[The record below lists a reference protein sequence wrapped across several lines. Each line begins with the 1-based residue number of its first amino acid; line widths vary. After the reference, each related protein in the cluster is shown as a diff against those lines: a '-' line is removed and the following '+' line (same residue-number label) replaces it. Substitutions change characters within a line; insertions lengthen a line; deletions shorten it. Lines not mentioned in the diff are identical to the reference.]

1 MKKLLL
7 IGAGHAHVEV
17 LRQFSLHPAA
27 NAAITMVSPQRQM
40 TYAGMLPGLVAGHYT
55 AGQCQVDLGPLAQ
68 KAGIELLA
76 DRVVGLDA
84 EGQVAM
90 TASGRPLEFDFA
102 SIDIG
107 VTPFAPEVPGLRRFA
122 LLAKPVEVF
131 LEGWNRVRELAREG
145 GLSRL
150 TVVGGGAAAVE
161 LMLAMQHRLRRE
173 LPQSAFGD
181 FGFSIVTEGPRLL
194 DELPEQLGLAVEA
207 LCVARGISLLRG
219 ATVKLVE
226 RDGLLLSNG
235 AQLASDITV
244 WASGA
249 YAARWL
255 AAAGLACD
263 MGGIMQ
269 TDASLRS
276 LSHQRI
282 YGAGDCSMP
291 EQRPRPFMGIC
302 GLPQGPALA
311 ANLRHALASQPSLR
325 WAPPPDER
333 AMLSL
338 GARLAFGM
346 RGAAML
352 NTPHW
357 FNWRWKDWVDRRWV
371 RRFRVG

>member
-17 LRQFSLHPAA
+17 LRQFSLQPAA
-27 NAAITMVSPQRQM
+27 NASITMVSPRGFM
-40 TYAGMLPGLVAGHYT
+40 LYAGMLPGLVAGHYE
-55 AGQCQVDLGPLAQ
+55 AGQCQVDLARMAQ

-84 EGQVAM
+84 QGRVAM
-90 TASGRPLEFDFA
+90 TGSGRGLEFDFA

-107 VTPFAPEVPGLRRFA
+107 VTPFAPDVPGQRRFA

-131 LEGWNRVRELAREG
+131 LEGWGRVRELAREG
-145 GLSRL
+145 ALSRL
-150 TVVGGGAAAVE
+150 TVVGGSAAAVE
-161 LMLAMQHRLRRE
+161 LMLAMRYRLQRE
-173 LPQSAFGD
+173 LPQRVFGD

-194 DELPEQLGLAVEA
+194 ADLPDQLGLAVEA

-219 ATVKLVE
+219 ATVKLIE

-249 YAARWL
+249 YPARWL
-255 AAAGLACD
+255 ATAGLACD
-263 MGGIMQ
+263 MGGFMQ

-276 LSHQRI
+276 LSHKRI
-282 YGAGDCSMP
+282 YGAGDCSIP
-291 EQRPRPFMGIC
+291 EQHLRSPIGIC

-311 ANLRHALASQPSLR
+311 ANLRQALAGQPSLP
-325 WAPPPDER
+325 WAPPIAER
-333 AMLSL
+333 AILSL
-338 GARLAFGM
+338 GGRKAFGM
-346 RGAAML
+346 RGAAIL
-352 NTPHW
+352 NSPHW
-357 FNWRWKDWVDRRWV
+357 FNWRWKDWSDRRWV
-371 RRFRVG
+371 SRFRA

>member
-27 NAAITMVSPQRQM
+27 NAAITLVSPQRLM
-40 TYAGMLPGLVAGHYT
+40 LYAGMLPGLVAGHYA
-55 AGQCQVDLGPLAQ
+55 AGQCQIDLAPLAQ
-68 KAGIELLA
+68 EAGIELVA

-84 EGQVAM
+84 EARVAM
-90 TASGRPLEFDFA
+90 TGSGRGLEFDFA

-107 VTPFAPEVPGLRRFA
+107 VTPFAPDVPGLRRFA
-122 LLAKPVEVF
+122 LLAKPVDVF
-131 LEGWNRVRELAREG
+131 LEGWDRVRELAREG
-145 GLSRL
+145 ALSRL
-150 TVVGGGAAAVE
+150 TVVGGSAAAVE

-173 LPQSAFGD
+173 LPPRVFGD

-194 DELPEQLGLAVEA
+194 GELPDQLGLAVEA

-219 ATVKLVE
+219 AAVKLIE
-226 RDGLLLSNG
+226 RDSLLLSNG

-249 YAARWL
+249 YPARWL

-263 MGGIMQ
+263 MGGFMQ

-276 LSHQRI
+276 LSHKRI
-282 YGAGDCSMP
+282 YGAGDCSIA
-291 EQRPRPFMGIC
+291 EQQRRLPIGIC
-302 GLPQGPALA
+302 GLPQGLPLA
-311 ANLRHALASQPSLR
+311 ANLRQALAGQPSLP
-325 WAPPPDER
+325 WTPPLAER

-338 GARLAFGM
+338 GARNAFGVH
-346 RGAAML
+346 GAAIL
-352 NTPHW
+352 NSPRW
-357 FNWRWKDWVDRRWV
+357 FNWRWKDWSDRRWV
-371 RRFRVG
+371 RRFRV

>member
-17 LRQFSLHPAA
+17 LRQFSLQPAA
-27 NAAITMVSPQRQM
+27 NAAITMVNPHSRM
-40 TYAGMLPGLVAGHYT
+40 TYGGMLPGLVAGHY
-55 AGQCQVDLGPLAQ
+55 AAEQCQIDLAPLAR
-68 KAGIELLA
+68 KSGIELLA

-84 EGQVAM
+84 EGRVAT
-90 TASGRPLEFDFA
+90 TASGGQLEFDFA

-107 VTPFAPEVPGLRRFA
+107 VTPFAPDVPGLRRFA

-131 LEGWNRVRELAREG
+131 LEGWERVRELAREG

-150 TVVGGGAAAVE
+150 TVVGGGPTAVE
-161 LMLAMQHRLRRE
+161 LMLAMQHRLRCE
-173 LPQSAFGD
+173 MPKSAFGD

-194 DELPEQLGLAVEA
+194 HELPEQSGLAVEA

-226 RDGLLLSNG
+226 RDCLQLSNG

-244 WASGA
+244 WACGA
-249 YAARWL
+249 RPARWL

-263 MGGIMQ
+263 MGGFMQ

-276 LSHQRI
+276 PSHKRI
-282 YGAGDCSMP
+282 YGAGDCSLS
-291 EQRPRPFMGIC
+291 EQQPRSHIGIC

-311 ANLRHALASQPSLR
+311 ANLRQALASQPSLP
-325 WAPPPDER
+325 WAPPQDQR
-333 AMLSL
+333 VMLSL
-338 GARLAFGM
+338 GARQALGM
-346 RGAAML
+346 RGAAL
-352 NTPHW
+352 LKTPYW
-357 FNWRWKDWVDRRWV
+357 LNWRWKDWTDRRWIG
-371 RRFRVG
+371 RFRV

>member
-17 LRQFSLHPAA
+17 LRQFSLQPAA
-27 NAAITMVSPQRQM
+27 NAAITMVNPQRRM
-40 TYAGMLPGLVAGHYT
+40 TYAGMLPGLVAGHYA
-55 AGQCQVDLGPLAQ
+55 AGQCQVDLGPLAR
-68 KAGIELLA
+68 KAGIELMA
-76 DRVVGLDA
+76 DRVVTLDA
-84 EGQVAM
+84 EGRVAT
-90 TASGRPLEFDFA
+90 TASGGQLEFDFA

-131 LEGWNRVRELAREG
+131 LEGWERVRELAREG
-145 GLSRL
+145 GLTRL
-150 TVVGGGAAAVE
+150 TVIGGSAVAVE

-173 LPQSAFGD
+173 LPPPVFGD

-207 LCVARGISLLRG
+207 LCVGRGISLMRG
-219 ATVKLVE
+219 ATVRLIE
-226 RDGLLLSNG
+226 RDSLLLSNG

-249 YAARWL
+249 YPARWL

-263 MGGIMQ
+263 MGGFMQ

-276 LSHQRI
+276 LSHKRI

-291 EQRPRPFMGIC
+291 AQQLRPPIGSC

-311 ANLRHALASQPSLR
+311 ANLRQALASQPSLP
-325 WAPPPDER
+325 WAPPQDER

-338 GARLAFGM
+338 GARQAFGV
-346 RGAAML
+346 RGAVML
-352 NTPHW
+352 RTPHW
-357 FNWRWKDWVDRRWV
+357 FNWRWKDWTDRRWV
-371 RRFRVG
+371 GRFRV

>member
-27 NAAITMVSPQRQM
+27 NAAITMVNPQPRM
-40 TYAGMLPGLVAGHYT
+40 LYAGMLPGLVAGHYD
-55 AGQCQVDLGPLAQ
+55 AGQCQVDLVPLAR

-76 DRVVGLDA
+76 DRVAGLDA
-84 EGQVAM
+84 LGRVAT
-90 TASGRPLEFDFA
+90 TASGRRLEFDFA

-122 LLAKPVEVF
+122 LLAKPLEVF
-131 LEGWNRVRELAREG
+131 LEGWDRVRELAREG
-145 GLSRL
+145 ALSRL
-150 TVVGGGAAAVE
+150 TVVGGSAAAVE
-161 LMLAMQHRLRRE
+161 LMLAMRHRLQRE
-173 LPQSAFGD
+173 LPPPVFGG

-194 DELPEQLGLAVEA
+194 PDLPEQLGLALEA

-226 RDGLLLSNG
+226 RGCLLLSNG

-249 YAARWL
+249 YPARWL

-263 MGGIMQ
+263 MAGFIQ
-269 TDASLRS
+269 TDAGLRS
-276 LSHQRI
+276 LSHKRI
-282 YGAGDCSMP
+282 FGAGDCSIAQQP
-291 EQRPRPFMGIC
+291 PRPLVGSC

-311 ANLRHALASQPSLR
+311 ANLRQALAGQPSLP
-325 WAPPPDER
+325 WAPPQDER

-338 GARLAFGM
+338 GGRKALGM

-352 NTPHW
+352 NSPHW
-357 FNWRWKDWVDRRWV
+357 FNWRWKDWNDRRWV
-371 RRFRVG
+371 GRFRV